1 MISTRRIVTAVGLA
15 AGLTGLVA
23 PLAHADEAA
32 VANAA
37 VPGADLLNPITTV
50 DALSATA
57 VPVERKAPEATRE
70 TKETKETKPQ
80 APRPEQVEQLR
91 SIRDLKQLHR
101 VADMQAN
108 WAAWGR

>member
-37 VPGADLLNPITTV
+37 VPGTDLLNPITTV

-57 VPVERKAPEATRE
+57 VPVERKAPEATR
-70 TKETKETKPQ
+70 ETKETKPQ